1 MRAISSGPDQRVLPT
16 VRLNSKAYVIDLAQ
30 RQFRDTFNPQK
41 HIDFDSVQGQQLCQ
55 QASVISCLQC
65 GMSVI
70 MAASLEGDEFRCM
83 KCGTRINVGPLPENE
98 EKARQGNSWR

>member
-1 MRAISSGPDQRVLPT
+1 MKPISRGPDNHVLPT
-16 VRLNSKAYVIDLAQ
+16 VRLNSKAYVIDLAL

-41 HIDFDSVQGQQLCQ
+41 HIDFDSVWGQQLCQ

-70 MAASLEGDEFRCM
+70 TAADLQDDELRCM
-83 KCGTRINVGPLPENE
+83 KCGTRINVGPLPEDE
-98 EKARQGNSWR
+98 EKALWDKSWR